1 MASESQEPID
11 VPVVIIGGGGC
22 GLNLSIF
29 LSAREI
35 PHILFEKHSGTSILP
50 KAHYLNQRSLEIFR
64 VHGYAH
70 RIRDESAPSRYI
82 SQVTFSTSLGGMGPY
97 DRKLLYASPSF
108 GGDEGSDLLHK
119 YMRVAPERPANLP
132 LVHSEPIWREI
143 AEERNPGNIRFSHR
157 VVDVIPHDDHVLVI
171 VQPPEGPQITY
182 RAQYVAAAEGGR
194 GIIAPKIGAVLEG
207 PTDIADVVSVHFEAD
222 LSQYWDERTLIANFI
237 NPEGET
243 ILGSGTVVCMGP
255 TFGRYSEN
263 WTVHF
268 GFRVDDPA
276 RFSEAQEHL
285 LVPRIRELLKIPDL
299 EIKICAVS
307 HWVLERVLANK
318 YREGRIF
325 IAGDAAHR
333 RPPTTGLGLNTSIED
348 AFNLSW
354 KLAQVIKGT
363 ASPKLLDTYEQERRL
378 VGKRNCD
385 WGLMTFSNQAMV
397 AAAVGFIPGQ
407 TEVNRARMEALLEE
421 SDIGETFRAQLRYL
435 IKSQMVEYSALDL
448 ELGFSYWRGGVL
460 VSDNTERPPVDPLG
474 QTYIQTSRPGH
485 RLPHVWLEERD
496 DRAQRV
502 LSTHDLIKR
511 TDDYLLI
518 TDQYGSAWIEAVQ
531 GVVGELRVKVSIAQ
545 IGPLASGLR
554 PCPYVDRDD
563 RWPTESQL
571 RRGGALLV
579 RPDNFVAWRQ
589 LDGSVRNGVEV
600 VEALKILLGDTVGQ
614 DIPIDP
620 YDPNGFMSQRAKAG
634 LSNGV
639 KNGEDAITASATNRV
654 KLNRAAVAGSRAGQ
668 FTRSESTED

>member
-1 MASESQEPID
+1 MATDSQTIID

-29 LSAREI
+29 LSTKEI
-35 PHILFEKHSGTSILP
+35 PHVLFEKHRDTSILP

-70 RIRDESAPSRYI
+70 RIREQSAPNRCM
-82 SQVTFSTSLGGMGPY
+82 SQVTFSSSLGGTGPY
-97 DRKLLYASPSF
+97 DRKLFFASPSF
-108 GGDEGSDLLHK
+108 GGDEGSELLHK
-119 YMRVAPERPANLP
+119 YLLVGSERPANLP
-132 LVHSEPIWREI
+132 LVRSEPIWRTV
-143 AEERNPGNIRFSHR
+143 AEERNPGNIKFSHR
-157 VVDVIPHDDHVLVI
+157 VIDIVPHDDYVLI
-171 VQPPEGPQITY
+171 SVQPTEGPQVTY
-182 RAQYVAAAEGGR
+182 RAQYVVAAEGGK
-194 GIIAPKIGAVLEG
+194 GFVAPKIGAVLEG

-222 LSQYWDERTLIANFI
+222 LSQYWDERTLIANYI

-263 WTVHF
+263 WTIHF

-276 RFSEAQEHL
+276 RFTQAQEHL
-285 LVPRIRELLKIPDL
+285 LIPRIRELLKIPDL
-299 EIKICAVS
+299 QLKVQAVS

-348 AFNLSW
+348 AYNLSW

-363 ASPKLLDTYEQERRL
+363 ASPRLLDTYEQERRL

-385 WGLMTFSNQAMV
+385 WGLMTFSNQAII
-397 AAAVGFIPGQ
+397 AAA
-407 TEVNRARMEALLEE
+407 
-421 SDIGETFRAQLRYL
+421 LRYL
-435 IKSQMVEYSALDL
+435 IKSQMTEYSALDL
-448 ELGFSYWRGGVL
+448 ELGFSYWRGGAL
-460 VSDNTERPPVDPLG
+460 VSDGTERPPIDPLG
-474 QTYIQTSRPGH
+474 QTYVQTSRPGH

-496 DRAQRV
+496 DRAQHV
-502 LSTHDLIKR
+502 LSTHDLIKK

-518 TDQYGSAWIEAVQ
+518 TDHYGSAWIDAL
-531 GVVGELRVKVSIAQ
+531 GKVVGELKVNVRIAQ

-554 PCPYVDRDD
+554 PCAYVDRDD
-563 RWPTESQL
+563 RWPRESQL
-571 RRGGALLV
+571 RRGGAILV

-589 LDGSVRNGVEV
+589 LDGSLRHGEEA
-600 VEALKILLGDTVGQ
+600 VEALRVLLGDTVGQ
-614 DIPIDP
+614 DIPTDP
-620 YDPNGFMSQRAKAG
+620 YDPNGFVSQQAKAG
-634 LSNGV
+634 LTNGV
-639 KNGEDAITASATNRV
+639 TVGDDAITASATNRV
-654 KLNRAAVAGSRAGQ
+654 KISRATVAGSRAGQ
-668 FTRSESTED
+668 FQRYDSHGD

>member
-1 MASESQEPID
+1 MAIDSQGPID

-29 LSAREI
+29 LSAKEI

-70 RIRDESAPSRYI
+70 RIRDQSAPNRCI
-82 SQVTFSTSLGGMGPY
+82 SQVTFSTSLGGTGPY
-97 DRKLLYASPSF
+97 DRKLFFSSPSF
-108 GGDEGSDLLHK
+108 GGDEGSELLHK
-119 YMRVAPERPANLP
+119 YMLVGPERPANLP
-132 LVHSEPIWREI
+132 LVRSEPIWRAV

-157 VVDVIPHDDHVLVI
+157 VIDVVAHDDYVLVI
-171 VQPPEGPQITY
+171 VQLPEGPQVTY
-182 RAQYVAAAEGGR
+182 RAQYVVAAEGGR

-263 WTVHF
+263 WTIHF

-285 LVPRIRELLKIPDL
+285 LIPRIRELLKIPDL
-299 EIKICAVS
+299 QLKVHAVS
-307 HWVLERVLANK
+307 HWVLERVLASK

-348 AFNLSW
+348 AYNLSW

-363 ASPKLLDTYEQERRL
+363 ASPKLLNTYEQERRL
-378 VGKRNCD
+378 IGKRNCD
-385 WGLMTFSNQAMV
+385 WGLLTFSNQAII

-407 TEVNRARMEALLEE
+407 RELNRARMEALLED

-435 IKSQMVEYSALDL
+435 IKSQMIEYSALDL
-448 ELGFSYWRGGVL
+448 ELGFSYWRGGAL
-460 VSDNTERPPVDPLG
+460 VSDRTERPPIDPLG
-474 QTYIQTSRPGH
+474 QTYVQVSRPGH
-485 RLPHVWLEERD
+485 RLPHVWLEEKD
-496 DRAQRV
+496 DRAHRV
-502 LSTHDLIKR
+502 LSTHDLIKK
-511 TDDYLLI
+511 TEDYLLI
-518 TDQYGSAWIEAVQ
+518 TDQYGSVWIEAIQ
-531 GVVGELRVKVSIAQ
+531 KAVGELKVNVGIAQ

-554 PCPYVDRDD
+554 PCAYVDRED
-563 RWPTESQL
+563 RWPKESQL
-571 RRGGALLV
+571 RRGGAILV

-589 LDGSVRNGVEV
+589 LDGSVRNGDEV
-600 VEALKILLGDTVGQ
+600 VEALKTLLGDTVGQ
-614 DIPIDP
+614 DIPINP
-620 YDPNGFMSQRAKAG
+620 YDPNGFVSQKVKVG
-634 LSNGV
+634 LTKGVING
-639 KNGEDAITASATNRV
+639 NDPITASATNRV
-654 KLNRAAVAGSRAGQ
+654 KISRATVAGSHAGQ
-668 FTRSESTED
+668 FQRDDDSGD